1 MLLPHFEQL
10 LFKFAQIDWTIIQ
23 IKVVNF

>member
-23 IKVVNF
+23 IKVVSF